1 MSDERLLIVMP
12 NWFGET
18 LFATPFLSALRRARP
33 RAVIAA
39 MGVPRCQDVLAH
51 NPTLN
56 EFVRYEEEGA
66 HRSLAAKW
74 RLACLLRARRFET
87 AVILRRSLSR
97 ALLLAMAGIPR
108 RIGFDHWKS
117 RWVLTD
123 RIAPPG
129 ASTHKAASYL
139 RLLEPLGITQ
149 REAPAYA
156 YYPSDE
162 ERNEAAALLREA
174 GLEGRPFIVLHPGA
188 NWAHKQWPAERFAQ
202 LGERF
207 ARAGTHVV
215 VLTGSPEDAGLIRAI
230 RQHMPTQAVVLAGR
244 TSLRQL
250 AACLARAGLV
260 VSNDTGVLHIACAL
274 TRPVV
279 ALYGPTS
286 PAITGPLSDPASTVV
301 IHHADCCPRIPC
313 LDPRHPGSPGM
324 ASITVE
330 EVYAAARKL
339 LNQTSDRSQTSEIR
353 P

>member
-1 MSDERLLIVMP
+1 MSDERLLIVLP

-51 NPTLN
+51 NPTLH
-56 EFVRYEEEGA
+56 EFVRYDEEGA

-74 RLACLLRARRFET
+74 RLARLLRARRFDT
-87 AVILRRSLSR
+87 AVLLRRSLSR
-97 ALLLAMAGIPR
+97 ALLLATAGIPR
-108 RIGFDHWKS
+108 RIGFNHWKS

-123 RIAPPG
+123 RVAPPG

-162 ERNEAAALLREA
+162 ERHEAVAMLREA
-174 GLEGRPFIVLHPGA
+174 GVEGRPFIVLHPGA
-188 NWAHKQWPAERFAQ
+188 NWAHKRWPPAQFAQ

-207 ARAGTHVV
+207 ARAGTHAV

-230 RQHMPTQAVVLAGR
+230 QQQMRAQPVVLAGR

-250 AACLARAGLV
+250 AACLERAGLV

-274 TRPVV
+274 KRPVV

-286 PAITGPLSDPASTVV
+286 PAITGPLGDPASTVV
-301 IHHADCCPRIPC
+301 IHHPDCCPRIPC
-313 LDPRHPGSPGM
+313 LDPRHPGAPGM
-324 ASITVE
+324 AAISVE
-330 EVYAAARKL
+330 EVYETARRVL
-339 LNQTSDRSQTSEIR
+339 HA
-353 P
+353 